1 MIWCVRV
8 NFLFC
13 LFFYLFFGSI
23 RFTYFSIHWRFDSF
37 AFTIMQKKTIIICRL
52 FIVYSIHSLSFVY
65 FYLFVCFSV
74 FRNSLTLP
82 IRNSCFFAGLC
93 SIYISFKLPFHLYL
107 SRSSRHSV
115 SIYLIRVLSF
125 PTYIPFRAVA
135 GAAFFFYRIRS
146 VKYLLKNIV

>member
-1 MIWCVRV
+1 MYVCSWSISIMIWCVRV

-82 IRNSCFFAGLC
+82 IRNSCFLLAFVP
-93 SIYISFKLPFHLYL
+93 SISH
-107 SRSSRHSV
+107 SSYHSI
-115 SIYLIRVLSF
+115 SIYLVQVAIPSLSISF
-125 PTYIPFRAVA
+125 ECYPSPPISHLER
-135 GAAFFFYRIRS
+135 
-146 VKYLLKNIV
+146 